1 MSLEDLFKDK
11 PEPEKAPELVTKDMI
26 IGDILKAHPH
36 SAEILMACGMGCIG
50 CPSSLMESLEEASL
64 VHGFNP
70 DEVLDYLNEEL
81 AVLEKEEA

>member
-1 MSLEDLFKDK
+1 MDEKK
-11 PEPEKAPELVTKDMI
+11 PKVTTDMLIGEI
-26 IGDILKAHPH
+26 IVKYPDA
-36 SAEILMACGMGCIG
+36 AFALMQCGMGCIG

-81 AVLEKEEA
+81 AVLEREEA